1 MADNEERLT
10 KIETLL
16 AHLQHDVE
24 QIHQSLT
31 HQFERLQKVDQ
42 RFKGLERELELMSQ
56 PDEER
61 DPAEE
66 KPPHY

>member
-1 MADNEERLT
+1 MTDTEDRLT

-24 QIHQSLT
+24 QINQSLT

-42 RFKGLERELELMSQ
+42 RFKGIERELELMSQ
-56 PDEER
+56 PEEER
-61 DPAEE
+61 DPEQE